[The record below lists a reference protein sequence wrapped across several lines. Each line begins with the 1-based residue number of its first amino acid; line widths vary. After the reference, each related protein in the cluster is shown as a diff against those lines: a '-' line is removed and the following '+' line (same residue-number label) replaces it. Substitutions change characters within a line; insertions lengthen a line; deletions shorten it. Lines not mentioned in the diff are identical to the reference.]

1 MSPSARA
8 PGGWPT
14 VPMLRVDDSSRANL
28 LASCLRDL
36 CSFFSSYKG
45 AVRCEADVIALRR
58 FLDALG
64 CIKDDGTLALG
75 EVRWANLRQA
85 VAQLDPSV
93 AAAPAASSAD
103 GREGHV
109 ADRARFNETEQRRE
123 ALRKL
128 HVLQA
133 AAGFA
138 IRAADAGPRRFGLRA
153 FGVPH
158 TEAPAQRVALA
169 MYPALLSADFVAMLG
184 VPNAF
189 EDDVKHEL
197 SCTIDFDLFFS
208 VEDRRKGTAASMSDS
223 AALDHLSAATL
234 ASPAPDNPR
243 APDASPAFAA
253 PRASVR
259 SVTSDASSDSLR
271 AAKNR
276 SPSTARVSDSAEA
289 KRVCLFEL
297 TLADNALPYKIAQL
311 EIRLA
316 FYHARCIARGVDMN
330 RRLLHECGIV
340 DGRQASKQAAIDAF
354 LLR

>member
-1 MSPSARA
+1 MS
-8 PGGWPT
+8 G
-14 VPMLRVDDSSRANL
+14 
-28 LASCLRDL
+28 
-36 CSFFSSYKG
+36 
-45 AVRCEADVIALRR
+45 
-58 FLDALG
+58 
-64 CIKDDGTLALG
+64 
-75 EVRWANLRQA
+75 
-85 VAQLDPSV
+85 
-93 AAAPAASSAD
+93 
-103 GREGHV
+103 
-109 ADRARFNETEQRRE
+109 
-123 ALRKL
+123 
-128 HVLQA
+128 
-133 AAGFA
+133 
-138 IRAADAGPRRFGLRA
+138 
-153 FGVPH
+153 
-158 TEAPAQRVALA
+158 
-169 MYPALLSADFVAMLG
+169 
-184 VPNAF
+184 
-189 EDDVKHEL
+189 
-197 SCTIDFDLFFS
+197 
-208 VEDRRKGTAASMSDS
+208 S

-340 DGRQASKQAAIDAF
+340 DGQQWPDFARDRRDLPIQAKEVWQHCTYVRHFYDLGLVQYYSVHVPGSLELTERLEQFEKRSERRFEQLERRSEQHFQELVRRSEQHFQELERRSEQRFEQLERRSEQHFQELKQRLDRDDRVRNIPPTPKEPAG
-354 LLR
+354 RWCCG